1 MKLTARQARAR
12 FIDARVARL
21 ATAAANGQPHLV
33 PFTFIVSGTTIVHAI
48 DHKPKTSTDL
58 KRLRNIAENGHV
70 AALVDEYSDDW
81 TQLWWARADGN
92 ADIRDEVEPAA
103 AELLGLKY
111 SQYQQR
117 PPAGPW
123 VVIRVDR
130 WSGWSA
136 A

>member
-1 MKLTARQARAR
+1 
-12 FIDARVARL
+12 V
-21 ATAAANGQPHLV
+21 
-33 PFTFIVSGTTIVHAI
+33 VSGTTIVHAI

-70 AALVDEYSDDW
+70 SALADEYSDDW
-81 TQLWWARADGN
+81 NELWWARADGT
-92 ADIRDEVEPAA
+92 AEIQPEIGPAEPGA
-103 AELLGLKY
+103 AELLALKY
-111 SQYQQR
+111 SQYQER
-117 PPAGPW
+117 PPSGPW

>member
-1 MKLTARQARAR
+1 MKLTAEQARAR
-12 FIDARVARL
+12 FVDARVARL
-21 ATAAANGQPHLV
+21 ATAGANGQPHLV
-33 PFTFIVSGTTIVHAI
+33 PFTFVVSGTTIVHAI

-81 TQLWWARADGN
+81 TQLWWARADGT
-92 ADIRDEVEPAA
+92 AEIHHEIGRPA

-111 SQYQQR
+111 SQYQGR